1 MKSGK
6 LIKKD
11 SLGTLIKNDLTISP
25 FSKNLSKKFI
35 GFVTESFPGNILV
48 AEAYTLNGHKKIRV
62 VDYFLKENELHR
74 KTQKVIDEERNLA
87 VYWEYYNKLNN
98 PGYKAK

>member
-1 MKSGK
+1 
-6 LIKKD
+6 
-11 SLGTLIKNDLTISP
+11 
-25 FSKNLSKKFI
+25 
-35 GFVTESFPGNILV
+35 
-48 AEAYTLNGHKKIRV
+48 
-62 VDYFLKENELHR
+62 LHR